1 MEDIYFQTKKM
12 TVGYDGVPVIQ
23 DIDIQV
29 ERGKIFTL
37 IGPNGAGK
45 TTIIK
50 SIIGQLEL
58 LEGTIYLDRQTV
70 EELSRKELAKKM
82 AVVLTG
88 QMKTELFTCE
98 DMVATGRYPYTGRF
112 GILSKEDL
120 RLVEEA
126 MESVH
131 VSELRNRDF
140 REISDGQKQRV
151 MLARAICQK
160 PEILILDEPTSYLDI
175 RYKLDFMSAL
185 QEMTR
190 KENIT
195 VILSL
200 HELDLAERISDKIMC
215 VKGEYVERVGTPEE
229 IFQKDYI
236 CDLYGIEKGSFDEE
250 QGRLEL
256 PRAEGNPE
264 VFVLAGGGGG
274 APVFRTLQRKNVP
287 FVTGIL
293 QENDVDYFVS
303 LALAQRVIS
312 QKAFTMI
319 GEETFEKAKKEIDGC
334 EKVYCAIK
342 EFGEL
347 NMANYRLMEYAREQG
362 KIIETYM
369 DFYGK
374 I

>member
-1 MEDIYFQTKKM
+1 MKEIYFQTKKM
-12 TVGYDGVPVIQ
+12 TVGYQGIPLIQ
-23 DIDIQV
+23 DIDISV

-50 SIIGQLEL
+50 SIVGQLEL
-58 LEGTIYLDRQTV
+58 LAGTIYLDKQSI
-70 EELSRKELAKKM
+70 EELSGKELARKI

-88 QMKTELFTCE
+88 QIKTELFTCE

-120 RLVEEA
+120 KLVEEA
-126 MESVH
+126 MASVH
-131 VSELRNRDF
+131 VLELKDRDF

-185 QEMTR
+185 QQMTR

-215 VKGEYVERVGTPEE
+215 VRGQYVERIGTPEE

-236 CDLYGIEKGSFDEE
+236 RSLYGIEKGSFDEE

-256 PRAEGNPE
+256 PKVTGEPKI
-264 VFVLAGGGGG
+264 FVLAGGGGG
-274 APVFRTLQRKNVP
+274 ALIYRTLQRKNVP
-287 FVTGIL
+287 FSTGIL
-293 QENDVDYFVS
+293 QENDIDYPISV
-303 LALAQRVIS
+303 ALAEKVIS
-312 QKAFTMI
+312 QKAFMKI
-319 GEETFEKAKKEIDGC
+319 DEETYLKAKREIDRC
-334 EKVYCAIK
+334 EKVYCAIRT
-342 EFGEL
+342 FGEL
-347 NMANYRLMEYAREQG
+347 NMVNYKLMKYAKAQKKLVE
-362 KIIETYM
+362 KL
-369 DFYGK
+369 
-374 I
+374 